1 MTTPTVSLHFTVQQG
16 ATFRQTFKRFQ
27 VPSEAVVRNG
37 ALVYKTTGK
46 PVPEADKVPVD
57 YSGCTARMQL
67 RRDIGHADVLLT
79 FSTDPQAEQGLITLG
94 ADGAVELY
102 LSHTQT
108 SAITWSDAVGQM
120 EVTFSNG
127 DVERHFEI
135 SLCVDPEGTRG
146 D

>member
-1 MTTPTVSLHFTVQQG
+1 VL
-16 ATFRQTFKRFQ
+16 
-27 VPSEAVVRNG
+27 
-37 ALVYKTTGK
+37 
-46 PVPEADKVPVD
+46 EADRIGDID
-57 YSGCTARMQL
+57 YSGSAVLAEVRAELAERGIALELCRLQDRPRMQL

-79 FSTDPQAEQGLITLG
+79 FSTEPQAEQGRITLG

-102 LSHTQT
+102 LSHAQT

-120 EVTFSNG
+120 EVTFANG

-135 SLCVDPEGTRG
+135 ALCVDPEGTRG